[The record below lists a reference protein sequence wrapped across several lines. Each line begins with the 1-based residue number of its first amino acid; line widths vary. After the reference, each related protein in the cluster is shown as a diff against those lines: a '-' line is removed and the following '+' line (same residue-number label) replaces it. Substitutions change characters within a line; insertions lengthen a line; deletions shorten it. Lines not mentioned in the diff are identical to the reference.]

1 LARKQLLLLNNLN
14 LKSIIKEW
22 IMAVLTEKGNATQ
35 FSEFSKTIFESRYS
49 MKDEEGNPTET
60 WEDTAERVVTNVL
73 EALGYDENSEEY
85 KKLYYYVSTRKFIPG
100 GRYLYAAGRE
110 FHQTQNCL
118 LLKAEDSREG
128 WSELLQKASM
138 ALMTGAGIGVDYS
151 DIRPSGSLISKTGG
165 TASGPVSLM
174 EMLNESGR
182 HIMHGGQ
189 RRSAIWAGLNWKHPD
204 CEDFIKAKDWSPE
217 VRELKEKDFNFP
229 ATLDMTNVSVILDD
243 EFFEAF
249 DNSNHP
255 EHERAKHIYH
265 IATKRMVKTAEPGFS
280 IDTGENAGETLRNA
294 CTEVT
299 SRDDSDICNLGS
311 INMANI
317 SKLEEFKD
325 VVKYATL
332 FLLAGTV
339 YSDLPYEKV
348 YEVRQ
353 KNRRLG
359 LGLMGIHEWLL
370 KRGYGYGENEELA
383 KWLTEYQE
391 SDSWAQDYSIQ
402 HGLTIPVKTRA
413 IAPTGT
419 IGLIAETTTGI
430 EPIFCVAYKRRYLGQ
445 DKVWHHQYVVDPT
458 ARRLVENNGVNP
470 EDIEDAYSLSYN
482 VEKRIAFQAFVQQYV
497 DHGISSTINLPYPIT
512 EENELEDFKSTLYKY
527 LPQLRGVTCYPDGAR
542 GGQPLT
548 PANFDEA
555 MQKEGVVF
563 ESEEDN
569 CVGGICGV

>member
-1 LARKQLLLLNNLN
+1 
-14 LKSIIKEW
+14 
-22 IMAVLTEKGNATQ
+22 MAVLTENGEATQ

-49 MKDEEGNPTET
+49 MKDEDGNPIET
-60 WEDTAERVVTNVL
+60 WEDTAERVVSNVL
-73 EALGYDENSEEY
+73 ASLDYDENSEEY
-85 KKLYYYVSTRKFIPG
+85 QKLLYYVSTRKFIPG

-151 DIRPSGSLISKTGG
+151 DIRPSGSIISKTGG

-174 EMLNESGR
+174 EMLNECGR

-204 CEDFIKAKDWSPE
+204 CEQFIRAKDWPEE
-217 VRELKEKDFNFP
+217 VRALKEKDFNFP

-243 EFFEAF
+243 EFFDAF
-249 DNSNHP
+249 DDENHP

-317 SKLEEFKD
+317 SDIEEFKE
-325 VVKYATL
+325 VVRYATL

-348 YEVRQ
+348 YEVRK

-370 KRGYGYGENEELA
+370 KRGYTYGENEELET
-383 KWLTEYQE
+383 WLETYQQ
-391 SDSWAQDYSIQ
+391 SDAWAHDYAMEHS
-402 HGLTIPVKTRA
+402 LSVPVKTRA

-430 EPIFCVAYKRRYLGQ
+430 EPIFCAAYKRRYLGK
-445 DKVWHHQYVVDPT
+445 DKVWQHQYVVDPT
-458 ARRLVENNGVNP
+458 ARRLVEQNGVDP
-470 EDIEDAYSLSYN
+470 KDIEDAYSLSYN
-482 VEKRIAFQAFVQQYV
+482 VEKRIAFQAFVQQFV

-527 LPQLRGVTCYPDGAR
+527 LPRLRGVTCYPDGAR

-548 PANFDEA
+548 PAAFEEA
-555 MQKEGVVF
+555 MSKEGVVF

-569 CVGGICGV
+569 CVNGVCGL

>member
-1 LARKQLLLLNNLN
+1 
-14 LKSIIKEW
+14 
-22 IMAVLTEKGNATQ
+22 MAVLTENGEATQ

-49 MKDEEGNPTET
+49 MKDEDGNPIET
-60 WEDTAERVVTNVL
+60 WEDTAERVVSNVL
-73 EALGYDENSEEY
+73 ASLDYDENSEEY
-85 KKLYYYVSTRKFIPG
+85 QKLLYYVSTRKFIPG

-151 DIRPSGSLISKTGG
+151 DIRPSGSVISKTGG

-174 EMLNESGR
+174 EMLNECGR

-189 RRSAIWAGLNWKHPD
+189 RRSAIWAGLKWNHPD
-204 CEDFIKAKDWSPE
+204 CEQFIRAKDWSEE
-217 VRELKEKDFNFP
+217 VRALKEKDFNFP

-243 EFFEAF
+243 EFFDAF
-249 DNSNHP
+249 DNDNHP

-317 SKLEEFKD
+317 SELEEFQEI
-325 VVKYATL
+325 VKYATL

-348 YEVRQ
+348 YEVRK

-370 KRGYGYGENEELA
+370 KRGYTYGENEELA
-383 KWLTEYQE
+383 TWLETYQQ
-391 SDSWAQDYSIQ
+391 SDNWAHDYAMEHS
-402 HGLTIPVKTRA
+402 LSVPVKTRA

-430 EPIFCVAYKRRYLGQ
+430 EPIFCAAYKRRYLGK
-445 DKVWHHQYVVDPT
+445 DKVWQHQYVVDPT
-458 ARRLVENNGVNP
+458 ARRLVEQNGVDP
-470 EDIEDAYSLSYN
+470 KDIEDAYSLSYN
-482 VEKRIAFQAFVQQYV
+482 VEKRIAFQAFVQQFV

-512 EENELEDFKSTLYKY
+512 DEKELEDFKSTLYKY
-527 LPQLRGVTCYPDGAR
+527 LPKLRGVTCYPDGAR

-548 PANFDEA
+548 PAAFEEA
-555 MQKEGVVF
+555 MSKEGVVF

>member
-1 LARKQLLLLNNLN
+1 M
-14 LKSIIKEW
+14 E
-22 IMAVLTEKGNATQ
+22 VLEREREATQ

-49 MKDEEGNPTET
+49 LKDEEGNPIET
-60 WEDTAERVVTNVL
+60 WEDTAERVVSNVL
-73 EALGYDENSEEY
+73 GALGYKDNTKEY
-85 KKLYYYVSTRKFIPG
+85 EKLLYYVSTRKFIPG
-100 GRYLYAAGRE
+100 GRYLYASGRE

-151 DIRPSGSLISKTGG
+151 DIRPSGSLITKTGG

-174 EMLNESGR
+174 EMLNECGR

-204 CEDFIKAKDWSPE
+204 CEQFIKAKDWSPE

-249 DNSNHP
+249 ENVSHENH
-255 EHERAKHIYH
+255 ELAKHIYH

-317 SKLEEFKD
+317 SDLEEFKEI
-325 VVKYATL
+325 VRYGTL

-339 YSDLPYEKV
+339 YSHLPYEKV
-348 YEVRQ
+348 YEVRE

-370 KRGYGYGENEELA
+370 KKGYGYEANEELET
-383 KWLTEYQE
+383 WLEAYKE
-391 SDSWAQDYSIQ
+391 SDNWASDYAMEHS
-402 HGLTIPVKTRA
+402 LSIPVKTRA

-430 EPIFCVAYKRRYLGQ
+430 EPIFCAAYKRRYLGK
-445 DKVWHHQYVVDPT
+445 DKVWQHQYVVDPT
-458 ARRLVENNGVNP
+458 ARRLVEQNGVDP
-470 EDIEDAYSLSYN
+470 KDIEDAYSLSYN
-482 VEKRIAFQAFVQQYV
+482 VEKRIAFQAFVQQFV
-497 DHGISSTINLPYPIT
+497 DHGISSTINLPYPIV
-512 EENELEDFKSTLYKY
+512 EEKELENFKITLYKY
-527 LPQLRGVTCYPDGAR
+527 LPKLRGVTCYPDGAR

-548 PANFDEA
+548 PASFEEA
-555 MQKEGVVF
+555 ISKEGVVF

>member
-1 LARKQLLLLNNLN
+1 
-14 LKSIIKEW
+14 
-22 IMAVLTEKGNATQ
+22 MAVLVENSEATQ

-49 MKDEEGNPTET
+49 MKDENGVPMET

-73 EALGYDENSEEY
+73 EALGYDQNSEEY
-85 KKLYYYVSTRKFIPG
+85 KKLLDYVSTRKFIPG

-128 WSELLQKASM
+128 WSDLLQKASM

-151 DIRPSGSLISKTGG
+151 DIRPSGSLITKTGG

-174 EMLNESGR
+174 EMLNECGR

-204 CEDFIKAKDWSPE
+204 CEKFIKAKDWSQE

-243 EFFEAF
+243 EFFEAYE
-249 DNSNHP
+249 DQNHS

-280 IDTGENAGETLRNA
+280 IDVGENAGESLRNA

-317 SKLEEFKD
+317 SDLEEFKD
-325 VVKYATL
+325 IVKYATL

-339 YSDLPYEKV
+339 YSHLPYDKV
-348 YEVRQ
+348 YEIRK

-370 KRGYGYGENEELA
+370 KRGYEYSENEELA
-383 KWLTEYQE
+383 EWLTEYQQ
-391 SDSWAQDYSIQ
+391 SDSWAHDYAIS
-402 HGLTIPVKTRA
+402 HSLSVPVKTRA

-430 EPIFCVAYKRRYLGQ
+430 EPIFCAAYKRRYLGK
-445 DKVWHHQYVVDPT
+445 DKVWQHQYVVDPT
-458 ARRLVENNGVNP
+458 ARRLVEKNGVKP
-470 EDIEDAYSLSYN
+470 EDIEDAHTLSYN
-482 VEKRIAFQAFVQQYV
+482 VEKRIAFQAFVQGYV

-512 EENELEDFKSTLYKY
+512 EDKELEDFKSVLYKY
-527 LPQLRGVTCYPDGAR
+527 LPNLRGVTCYPDGAR

-548 PANFDEA
+548 PASFEEA
-555 MQKEGVVF
+555 MSKEGVVF